1 MSSPTAPAAAPSAAD
16 DRAEPK
22 MKKATVTG
30 HLDERPRSPSGVMLA
45 SIDSPHGDHADL
57 IAATAAIPMPTTT
70 AAAAVVI
77 RVVPRPRA
85 GGRPG
90 RGSGGPARCPPR

>member
-1 MSSPTAPAAAPSAAD
+1 
-16 DRAEPK
+16 